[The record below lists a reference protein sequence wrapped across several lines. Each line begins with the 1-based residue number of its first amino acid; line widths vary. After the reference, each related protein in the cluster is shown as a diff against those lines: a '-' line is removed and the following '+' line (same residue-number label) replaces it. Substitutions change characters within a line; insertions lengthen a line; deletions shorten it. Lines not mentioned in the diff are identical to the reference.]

1 MVPETLPGQ
10 IYLEKL
16 PFAFGHPRWY
26 SGKSIRLQCRNILQ
40 FLRHVTPTLSIP
52 LKCVGMRWAVTDAHE
67 FCEHRFPLNYLRCT
81 PRMTAPPE
89 EEHSVSSTLCSAL
102 TGCHA
107 VTPPLHWGLNFS
119 ISASPYQTPKVS
131 IPALLFL
138 EDANTNCVRGLFRRR
153 RLLSSQ
159 KTKPRICS
167 MRQIATP
174 NHRQV
179 GTCAGLK
186 GVSLFQYLAFGYN

>member
-107 VTPPLHWGLNFS
+107 LTPPLHWGRGREGERGYVGNVPGRYS
-119 ISASPYQTPKVS
+119 HWNDCDSTVP
-131 IPALLFL
+131 LLR
-138 EDANTNCVRGLFRRR
+138 C
-153 RLLSSQ
+153 LL
-159 KTKPRICS
+159 P
-167 MRQIATP
+167 
-174 NHRQV
+174 
-179 GTCAGLK
+179 
-186 GVSLFQYLAFGYN
+186 